1 MVASETGTTPEASTH
16 REIAVGETLT
26 NVQFERKEITGGRVE
41 FKSSDTN
48 RKIVVL
54 ESGVDFE
61 PLDGIDYTVEVIS
74 DTKPSNPRKGKLIAR
89 ITEEDGVP
97 IEVKR
102 KKEKNAI
109 PAVIEVNREVGK
121 VYILDTEVD
130 YNPDGGKLV
139 PSAEKFKYFA
149 LDAETLDTLVKLAKA
164 YNNGDPFLIEGETA
178 ASKTSSIEY
187 LAMLTNNEVRR
198 INLNGQTDTS
208 ELIGK
213 YVPSDGS
220 LQINFEQALGNP
232 ELLYAQSVPI
242 LQKANSE
249 GRGLTLL
256 ESQKIA
262 TLESIQV
269 AEWRWQDG
277 IIPEAMKKG
286 QWVIL
291 DEGNLAEPMVT
302 ERTNPV
308 LEKPPSLVISEGSGE
323 LIGEGG
329 EFEVDERFWVTLTM
343 NPAEYAGRKA
353 MSPAYKDRWLAQK
366 QAKTPDDKSY
376 IAMFD
381 LMVFGEQPDI
391 YENPAET
398 DPRKKKV
405 MYRGEKITPKFETLN
420 KIPGMRE
427 LLAKLALFELELEKK
442 CKSRAIGKG
451 RKEPYIFTR
460 RGLMS
465 LLEYMESTVIV
476 DRKNSKRI
484 TVANDPKRIF
494 LDAVKFYFFDKIAN
508 ADDLTKVKTELRLAG
523 IAADNWTVNPRPI
536 E

>member
-1 MVASETGTTPEASTH
+1 MTAPETGTPPEAVTH

-26 NVQFERKEITGGRVE
+26 NIQFERQEKPDGSVV
-41 FKSSDTN
+41 FKSSERD
-48 RKIVVL
+48 RKIIFL
-54 ESGVDFE
+54 ETGVDFE
-61 PLDGIDYTVEVIS
+61 PQSGVDYTVEVIT
-74 DTKPSNPRKGKLIAR
+74 DTNPSKSKKGKLIVR

-97 IEVKR
+97 IEVR
-102 KKEKNAI
+102 KKKVDDGI
-109 PAVIEVNREVGK
+109 PSVIEIDRDAGK
-121 VYILDTEVD
+121 VYILDTEVAI
-130 YNPDGGKLV
+130 NPERGKLV
-139 PSAEKFKYFA
+139 PVAEEFKYFT
-149 LDAETLDTLVKLAKA
+149 LDEETLDTLVKLAKA
-164 YNNGDPFLIEGETA
+164 FNNGDPFLIEGETA

-187 LAMLTNNEVRR
+187 FAMLTNNEVRR

-220 LQINFEQALGNP
+220 LQINFEQALGDP
-232 ELLYAQSVPI
+232 DLLEPQSVAI
-242 LQKANSE
+242 LEKANRE
-249 GRGLTLL
+249 GRGLNLL

-262 TLESIQV
+262 SLEKIEV

-277 IIPEAMKKG
+277 IIPDAMKKG
-286 QWVIL
+286 QFVIL
-291 DEGNLAEPMVT
+291 DEGNLAEQMVA

-308 LEKPPSLVISEGSGE
+308 LEKPPSLVLSEGSGE

-329 EFEVDERFWVTLTM
+329 EFEVDPHFWMTLTM

-391 YENPAET
+391 YENPEER
-398 DPRKKKV
+398 DPKKRRL
-405 MYRGEKITPKFETLN
+405 MYRGDKIEPKHPVLN

-427 LLAKLALFELELEKK
+427 ALGKLALFQHKLEKQ

-465 LLEYMESTVIV
+465 FLEYMENTEIV
-476 DRKNSKRI
+476 DRKAKKRI

-494 LDAVKFYFFDKIAN
+494 DAIKFYFLDKIAD
-508 ADDLTKVKTELRLAG
+508 ADDLANVKAELA
-523 IAADNWTVNPRPI
+523 IAAVGTAVDKLKPI
-536 E
+536 KK